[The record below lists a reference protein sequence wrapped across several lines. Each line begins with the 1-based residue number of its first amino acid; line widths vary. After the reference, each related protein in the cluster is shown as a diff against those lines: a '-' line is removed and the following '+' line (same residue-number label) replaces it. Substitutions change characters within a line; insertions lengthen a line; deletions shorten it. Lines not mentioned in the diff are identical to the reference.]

1 MEGIRLIIM
10 KRQILTILLVTCQ
23 ILAIPAPVSLAGQAE
38 APADLVLLNGRIWT
52 GESRD
57 SFAEA
62 LAIRGQQIVEVG
74 QTDQIRRLAGPKT
87 RVVHLNRRLVL
98 PGFNDSHIHFLSG
111 SLGLTRVDLTGAKS
125 IAEMLSRIRLFARQN
140 PELPW
145 ITGRGWEYTHFP
157 GGMPTKSFIDG
168 VVSDRPV
175 FLSAYDGH
183 SGWANSKAL
192 EMAGIDRNR
201 TFSGFGE
208 IVRHESGEPTGALKE
223 GAQRLVSSLIPEPT
237 RAEKLEALRKG
248 LALAASLG
256 ITSIQNASG
265 SPEELS
271 LYDELRQLG
280 QLSLRYSMAF
290 SVNERTSDEQIA
302 QMVELQSR
310 YRANPQLRASSVKFV
325 LDGVIE
331 SHTAAMIDRYSDL
344 PATSTKPFGEL
355 SQTAEGF
362 RAMVARLDKLG
373 FQILTHAIG
382 DRAVRETL
390 RAYEQIRTGTSSGAR
405 PSSRHRIEHIE
416 TLSPQDVG
424 SFLNLGVIASMQPIH
439 ADPDTIE
446 VWSRAVGPERLPMA
460 FPWATLR
467 KSGATLAFGS
477 DWPACISLDP
487 MRGIHNAV
495 NRLTT
500 DGQPSGGW
508 IPAQR
513 VSLEETLRAY
523 SEAAAWASFEER
535 IKGRLAPG
543 MLADLVVLSQ
553 DLFRLDPRRIHE
565 TKVLLTIFDG
575 RVVHTYPGIDLDA
588 VKSPAPA
595 RR

>member
-1 MEGIRLIIM
+1 MMTLKKQPKLAILISAC
-10 KRQILTILLVTCQ
+10 LILLQLT
-23 ILAIPAPVSLAGQAE
+23 PVAFALQTE
-38 APADLVLLNGRIWT
+38 PRADLVLLNGRIWT
-52 GESRD
+52 GDGRD

-62 LAIRGQQIVEVG
+62 LAISGRQILEVG
-74 QTDQIRRLAGPKT
+74 QNSQIRRLIGPQT

-111 SLGLTRVDLTGAKS
+111 SLGLTRVDLTGATS
-125 IAEMLSRIRLFARQN
+125 VAEMLARIKAFASQN
-140 PELPW
+140 PSLPW
-145 ITGRGWEYTHFP
+145 ITGRGWEYTYFP

-168 VVSDRPV
+168 IVSDRPV

-192 EMAGIDRNR
+192 ELAGIDRN
-201 TFSGFGE
+201 TAFTGFGE
-208 IVRHESGEPTGALKE
+208 IVRNEAGEPTGALKE
-223 GAQRLVSSLIPEPT
+223 GAQRLVSSLIPQPT

-265 SPEELS
+265 SPDELS
-271 LYDELRQLG
+271 LYEELHQLG
-280 QLSLRYSMAF
+280 QLSLRLAMAF
-290 SVNERTSDEQIA
+290 SANEKTSDAEIA
-302 QMVELQSR
+302 RMVELQRR
-310 YRANPQLRASSVKFV
+310 YQDHRQLRASAVKFV

-331 SHTAAMIDRYSDL
+331 SHTAAMIERYSDL
-344 PATSTKPFGEL
+344 PPTSTKPFGEL
-355 SQTAEGF
+355 AQTADGF

-390 RAYEQIRTGTSSGAR
+390 QAYELTQSGGPAGAR
-405 PSSRHRIEHIE
+405 PATRHRIEHIE
-416 TLSPQDVG
+416 TLSPADVG
-424 SFLNLGVIASMQPIH
+424 RFLRLGVIASMQPIH
-439 ADPDTIE
+439 ADPGTVE

-467 KSGATLAFGS
+467 QSGATLAFGS

-487 MRGIHNAV
+487 LRGVHNAV

-500 DGQPSGGW
+500 DGKPSGGW

-513 VSLEETLRAY
+513 VTLAETLRAY
-523 SEAAAWASFEER
+523 TEAAAWASFEER
-535 IKGRLAPG
+535 FKGRLAPG

-565 TKVLLTIFDG
+565 TRVLLTIFDG
-575 RVVHTYPGIDLDA
+575 RVVYTYPGINLDA
-588 VKSPAPA
+588 DSS
-595 RR
+595 RTGSR